1 MKRIPTKIH
10 GILDYVVAVA
20 LIFAPLIFGFTNV
33 GGAAVG
39 VPITL
44 GIALFI
50 YSLLTNYEW
59 GVFKLIP
66 MQYHLVIDDVAA
78 VFLALSPWLFG
89 FSGEAWNAWVPH
101 LIVGLAVIVVAALS
115 ETHPEPASV
124 RHA

>member
-1 MKRIPTKIH
+1 MKPIPTKVH

-20 LIFAPLIFGFTNV
+20 LIFAPLIFGFSNV

-39 VPITL
+39 IPITL

-66 MQYHLVIDDVAA
+66 MSYHLIIDFVAA
-78 VFLALSPWLFG
+78 AFLAVSPWLFG
-89 FSGEAWNAWVPH
+89 FADETWNVWVPH
-101 LIVGLAVIVVAALS
+101 LLVGIAVIVVVALS
-115 ETHPEPASV
+115 RTQPEPASV
-124 RHA
+124 SHA